1 MSTSGADTGRK
12 QLPLSVFDE
21 LLDDAAVAVD
31 CLSAIVRVCSEATGK
46 AVTLF
51 DRQGHVVA
59 STRPEA
65 GRQTTFPPLRDIV
78 RGHTT
83 TTPPSADPV
92 LLPAEL
98 GTGLSRRKILSA
110 VVERGEHLGWLVVDE
125 QPTPFHPTDEYVTL
139 RCARRIGAQFLTQR
153 RITRVAWNA
162 RSNLA
167 RQLVRGSGAWKDLA
181 AGAEYLG
188 VNVYARRALV
198 YVRDSEGAPEDLDRS
213 LAEYTER
220 ALGLEVLS
228 TRGSEGILL
237 LIEAPA
243 GAASPAVVGRITST
257 LEAAAAELSPASGL
271 IAGVSSV
278 YEPDSFA
285 RAYREAREV
294 VRCIDR
300 FTHGT
305 RHRVLAV
312 DDLGPARLFLA
323 NGEVSAIRHF
333 IDDMLGPLLD
343 DDAAAA
349 TELIRTLA
357 VWFEQNRGMR
367 RTAARL
373 GVHENTVRL
382 RLSRVHTLTGLD
394 VTGDASHQ
402 LSIQTALLVLRLRD
416 HPAFHLES
424 RCAEAQDDNTV
435 RADAL
440 PDERRS
446 A

>member
-1 MSTSGADTGRK
+1 MSTEDERAGRK
-12 QLPLSVFDE
+12 HLPLSVFHE
-21 LLDDAAVAVD
+21 LLDDASVAVD
-31 CLSAIVRVCSEATGK
+31 CLSAIVRVCAEATGK

-59 STRPEA
+59 STRPEG
-65 GRQTTFPPLRDIV
+65 GRQTPFPPLRDIV
-78 RGHTT
+78 REHTA

-110 VVERGEHLGWLVVDE
+110 IVERGEHLGWLVVDE
-125 QPTPFHPTDEYVTL
+125 QPTPFQPTDEYVTL

-198 YVRDSEGAPEDLDRS
+198 YIRDSEGAPEDLDRS

-243 GAASPAVVGRITST
+243 RAASPTVVGRITST
-257 LEAAAAELSPASGL
+257 LESAAAEFCPATGL

-278 YEPDSFA
+278 YDPESFV

-323 NGEVSAIRHF
+323 NGEVSALRHF

-343 DDAAAA
+343 DDAAS

-357 VWFEQNRGMR
+357 VWFEENRSMR
-367 RTAARL
+367 RTATRL
-373 GVHENTVRL
+373 SVHENTVRL
-382 RLSRVHTLTGLD
+382 RLSRVHALTGLD

-416 HPAFHLES
+416 HPAFHFES
-424 RCAEAQDDNTV
+424 RCAETGNDTA
-435 RADAL
+435 AL

>member
-1 MSTSGADTGRK
+1 MMSIPDERTGRRH
-12 QLPLSVFDE
+12 LPLSVLDE

-59 STRPEA
+59 SSRPEA
-65 GRQTTFPPLRDIV
+65 GRQTTFPPLREIV

-83 TTPPSADPV
+83 TPTSADPV

-110 VVERGEHLGWLVVDE
+110 IVERGEHLGWLVVDE

-162 RSNLA
+162 RSALA
-167 RQLVRGSGAWKDLA
+167 RQLVRGSGAWADLA

-188 VNVYARRALV
+188 VNVHAHRALV
-198 YVRDSEGAPEDLDRS
+198 YVRESEGTPEDLDRS
-213 LAEYTER
+213 LVEHTER
-220 ALGLEVLS
+220 ALGMEVLS

-237 LIEAPA
+237 LIEAP
-243 GAASPAVVGRITST
+243 GHVASPTVVRRITAS
-257 LEAAAAELSPASGL
+257 LETAAAELSPTGGL

-278 YEPDSFA
+278 YEPESFA

-305 RHRVLAV
+305 GNRVLAV

-343 DDAAAA
+343 EDAAS

-367 RTAARL
+367 RTATRL

-382 RLSRVHTLTGLD
+382 RLSRVRVLTGLN

-402 LSIQTALLVLRLRD
+402 LSIHTALLVLRLRD
-416 HPAFHLES
+416 HPAFHIES
-424 RCAEAQDDNTV
+424 RCAETDEPKRIDT
-435 RADAL
+435 L

>member
-1 MSTSGADTGRK
+1 MSIPDERTGRRH
-12 QLPLSVFDE
+12 LPLSVLDE

-59 STRPEA
+59 SSRPEA
-65 GRQTTFPPLRDIV
+65 GRQTTFPPLREIV

-83 TTPPSADPV
+83 TPTSADPV

-110 VVERGEHLGWLVVDE
+110 IVERGEHLGWLVVDE

-162 RSNLA
+162 RSALA
-167 RQLVRGSGAWKDLA
+167 RQLVRGSGAWADLA

-188 VNVYARRALV
+188 VNVHAHRALV
-198 YVRDSEGAPEDLDRS
+198 YVRESEGTPEDLDRS
-213 LAEYTER
+213 LVEHTER
-220 ALGLEVLS
+220 ALGMEVLS

-237 LIEAPA
+237 LIEAP
-243 GAASPAVVGRITST
+243 GHVASPTVVRRITAS
-257 LEAAAAELSPASGL
+257 LETAAAELSPTGGL

-278 YEPDSFA
+278 YEPESFA

-305 RHRVLAV
+305 GNRVLAV

-343 DDAAAA
+343 EDAAS

-367 RTAARL
+367 RTATRL

-382 RLSRVHTLTGLD
+382 RLSRVRVLTGLN

-402 LSIQTALLVLRLRD
+402 LSIHTALLVLRLRD
-416 HPAFHLES
+416 HPAFHIES
-424 RCAEAQDDNTV
+424 RCAETDEPKRIDT
-435 RADAL
+435 L

>member
-1 MSTSGADTGRK
+1 MSTSDERTGRK
-12 QLPLSVFDE
+12 HLPLSALDE

-59 STRPEA
+59 SSRPDA
-65 GRQTTFPPLRDIV
+65 GRQTTFPPLREIV

-83 TTPPSADPV
+83 TPTSADPV
-92 LLPAEL
+92 VLPAEL

-110 VVERGEHLGWLVVDE
+110 IVERGEHLGWLVVDE
-125 QPTPFHPTDEYVTL
+125 QPTPFHPPDEYVTL

-162 RSNLA
+162 RSALA
-167 RQLVRGSGAWKDLA
+167 RQLVRGSGAWADLA

-188 VNVYARRALV
+188 VNVHAHRALV
-198 YVRDSEGAPEDLDRS
+198 YVRESEGTPEDLDRS
-213 LAEYTER
+213 LVEHTER
-220 ALGLEVLS
+220 ALGMEVLS

-237 LIEAPA
+237 LIEAP
-243 GAASPAVVGRITST
+243 GHVASPTVVRRITAS
-257 LEAAAAELSPASGL
+257 LETAAAELNPTSGL

-278 YEPDSFA
+278 YEPESFA

-305 RHRVLAV
+305 GNRVLAV

-343 DDAAAA
+343 ADAAS
-349 TELIRTLA
+349 TELVRTLA

-367 RTAARL
+367 RTATRL

-382 RLSRVHTLTGLD
+382 RLSRVHALTGLD

-402 LSIQTALLVLRLRD
+402 LSIHTALLVLRLRD
-416 HPAFHLES
+416 HPAFHIES
-424 RCAEAQDDNTV
+424 RCAETDEPKRIGT
-435 RADAL
+435 L

>member
-1 MSTSGADTGRK
+1 MPTSDEHSGRK
-12 QLPLSVFDE
+12 HLPLSMFDE

-51 DRQGHVVA
+51 DRKGHIVA

-65 GRQTTFPPLRDIV
+65 ARQTAFPPLGDIV
-78 RGHTT
+78 GGQP
-83 TTPPSADPV
+83 TPTGADPV
-92 LLPAEL
+92 LIAAEL

-110 VVERGEHLGWLVVDE
+110 IVERGEHLGWLVVDE
-125 QPTPFHPTDEYVTL
+125 QPTPFVPTDEYVTL

-167 RQLVRGSGAWKDLA
+167 RQLVRGSGAWADLA

-188 VNVYARRALV
+188 VNVHAHRALV
-198 YVRDSEGAPEDLDRS
+198 YVREPEGAPDDLDRT

-243 GAASPAVVGRITST
+243 HAASPTVVRRITAT
-257 LEAAAAELSPASGL
+257 LEAAVTELSPTGGL

-278 YEPDSFA
+278 YEPDSFV

-300 FTHGT
+300 FTDGT
-305 RHRVLAV
+305 GHRVLAV

-343 DDAAAA
+343 DDVASA
-349 TELIRTLA
+349 ELIRTLA
-357 VWFEQNRGMR
+357 VWFEENRGMR
-367 RTAARL
+367 RTATRL

-394 VTGDASHQ
+394 VTGDATHQ
-402 LSIQTALLVLRLRD
+402 LSIHTALLVLRLRD
-416 HPAFHLES
+416 YPALHAES
-424 RCAEAQDDNTV
+424 RCADAKDDT
-435 RADAL
+435 ASL
-440 PDERRS
+440 TDERRT

>member
-1 MSTSGADTGRK
+1 MSIPDERTGRRH
-12 QLPLSVFDE
+12 LPLSVLDE

-31 CLSAIVRVCSEATGK
+31 CLSAIVRVCAEATGK

-59 STRPEA
+59 SSRPDA
-65 GRQTTFPPLRDIV
+65 GRQTTFPPLREIV

-83 TTPPSADPV
+83 TPTSADPV

-110 VVERGEHLGWLVVDE
+110 IVERGEHLGWLVVDE

-162 RSNLA
+162 RSALA
-167 RQLVRGSGAWKDLA
+167 RQLVRGSGAWADLA

-188 VNVYARRALV
+188 VNVHAHRALV
-198 YVRDSEGAPEDLDRS
+198 YVRESEGTPEDLDRS
-213 LAEYTER
+213 LVEHTER

-237 LIEAPA
+237 LIEAPDHV
-243 GAASPAVVGRITST
+243 ASPTVVRRITAS
-257 LEAAAAELSPASGL
+257 LETAAAELNPTGGL

-278 YEPDSFA
+278 YEPESFA

-305 RHRVLAV
+305 GNRVLAV

-343 DDAAAA
+343 EDAAS

-367 RTAARL
+367 RTATRL

-382 RLSRVHTLTGLD
+382 RLSRVHVLTGLN

-402 LSIQTALLVLRLRD
+402 LSIHTALLVLRLRD
-416 HPAFHLES
+416 HPAFHIES
-424 RCAEAQDDNTV
+424 RCAETDEPKRIDT
-435 RADAL
+435 L

>member
-1 MSTSGADTGRK
+1 MSIPDERTGRRH
-12 QLPLSVFDE
+12 LPLSVLDE

-51 DRQGHVVA
+51 DRQGNVVA
-59 STRPEA
+59 SSRPEA
-65 GRQTTFPPLRDIV
+65 GRQTTFPPLREIV

-83 TTPPSADPV
+83 TPTSADPV

-110 VVERGEHLGWLVVDE
+110 IVERGEHLGWLVVDE

-162 RSNLA
+162 RSALA
-167 RQLVRGSGAWKDLA
+167 RQLVRGSGAWADLA

-188 VNVYARRALV
+188 VNVHAHRALV
-198 YVRDSEGAPEDLDRS
+198 YVRESEGTPEDLDRS
-213 LAEYTER
+213 LVEHTER
-220 ALGLEVLS
+220 ALGMEVLS

-237 LIEAPA
+237 LIEAP
-243 GAASPAVVGRITST
+243 GHVASPTVVRRITAS
-257 LEAAAAELSPASGL
+257 LETAAAELSPTGGL

-278 YEPDSFA
+278 YEPESFA

-305 RHRVLAV
+305 GNRVLAV

-343 DDAAAA
+343 EDAAS

-367 RTAARL
+367 RTATRL
-373 GVHENTVRL
+373 SVHENTVRL
-382 RLSRVHTLTGLD
+382 RLSRVHVLTGLN

-402 LSIQTALLVLRLRD
+402 LSIHTALLVLRLRD
-416 HPAFHLES
+416 HPAFHMEI
-424 RCAEAQDDNTV
+424 RCAETDEPKRIDT
-435 RADAL
+435 L
-440 PDERRS
+440 PDEWRS

>member
-1 MSTSGADTGRK
+1 MSIPDERTGRRH
-12 QLPLSVFDE
+12 LPLSVLDE

-59 STRPEA
+59 SSRPEA
-65 GRQTTFPPLRDIV
+65 GRQTTFPPLREIV

-83 TTPPSADPV
+83 TPTSADPV

-110 VVERGEHLGWLVVDE
+110 IVERGEHLGWLVVDE

-162 RSNLA
+162 RSALA
-167 RQLVRGSGAWKDLA
+167 RQLVRGSGAWADLA

-188 VNVYARRALV
+188 VNVHAHRALV
-198 YVRDSEGAPEDLDRS
+198 YVRESEGTPEDLDRS
-213 LAEYTER
+213 LVEHTER
-220 ALGLEVLS
+220 ALGMEVLS

-237 LIEAPA
+237 LIEAPEHV
-243 GAASPAVVGRITST
+243 ASPTVVRRITAS
-257 LEAAAAELSPASGL
+257 LETAAAELNPTGGL

-278 YEPDSFA
+278 YEPESFA

-305 RHRVLAV
+305 GNRVLAV

-343 DDAAAA
+343 EDAAS

-367 RTAARL
+367 RTATRL

-382 RLSRVHTLTGLD
+382 RLSRVHVLTGLN

-402 LSIQTALLVLRLRD
+402 LSIHTALLVLRLRD
-416 HPAFHLES
+416 HPAFHIES
-424 RCAEAQDDNTV
+424 RCAETDEPKRIDT
-435 RADAL
+435 L

>member
-1 MSTSGADTGRK
+1 MSTPDERTGRK
-12 QLPLSVFDE
+12 HVPLSALDE

-31 CLSAIVRVCSEATGK
+31 CLSAIVQVCSEATGK

-59 STRPEA
+59 SSRPDA
-65 GRQTTFPPLRDIV
+65 GRQTTFPPLREIV

-83 TTPPSADPV
+83 TPTSADPV
-92 LLPAEL
+92 VLPAEL

-110 VVERGEHLGWLVVDE
+110 IVERGEHLGWLVVDE
-125 QPTPFHPTDEYVTL
+125 QPTPFHPPDEYVTL

-162 RSNLA
+162 RSALA
-167 RQLVRGSGAWKDLA
+167 RQLVRGSGAWADLA

-188 VNVYARRALV
+188 VNVHARRSLV
-198 YVRDSEGAPEDLDRS
+198 YIRESDGTPEDLDRS
-213 LAEYTER
+213 LAEHTER
-220 ALGLEVLS
+220 ALGVEVLS

-237 LIEAPA
+237 LIEAPEHV
-243 GAASPAVVGRITST
+243 ASPTVVARITAT
-257 LEAAAAELSPASGL
+257 LEIAATELSPTGGL

-278 YEPDSFA
+278 YEPESFA

-305 RHRVLAV
+305 GNRVLAV
-312 DDLGPARLFLA
+312 DDLGPSRLFLA

-343 DDAAAA
+343 DDAAS
-349 TELIRTLA
+349 TELVRTLA

-367 RTAARL
+367 RTATRL

-382 RLSRVHTLTGLD
+382 RLSRVHALTGLD

-402 LSIQTALLVLRLRD
+402 LSIHAALLVLRLRD
-416 HPAFHLES
+416 HPAFHIES
-424 RCAEAQDDNTV
+424 RCAETDEPKRIGT
-435 RADAL
+435 L

>member
-1 MSTSGADTGRK
+1 MSIPDERTGRRH
-12 QLPLSVFDE
+12 LPLSVLDE

-59 STRPEA
+59 SSRPEA
-65 GRQTTFPPLRDIV
+65 GRQTTFPPLREIV

-83 TTPPSADPV
+83 TPTSADPV

-110 VVERGEHLGWLVVDE
+110 IVERGEHLGWLVVDE
-125 QPTPFHPTDEYVTL
+125 QPTPFHPTDEYVAL

-162 RSNLA
+162 RSALA
-167 RQLVRGSGAWKDLA
+167 RQLVRGSGAWADLA

-188 VNVYARRALV
+188 VNVHAHRALV
-198 YVRDSEGAPEDLDRS
+198 YVRESEGTPEDLDRS
-213 LAEYTER
+213 LVEHTER
-220 ALGLEVLS
+220 ALGMEVLS

-237 LIEAPA
+237 LIEAP
-243 GAASPAVVGRITST
+243 GHVASPTVVRRITAS
-257 LEAAAAELSPASGL
+257 LETAAAELNPTGGL

-278 YEPDSFA
+278 YEPESFA

-305 RHRVLAV
+305 GNRVLAV

-343 DDAAAA
+343 EDAAS

-367 RTAARL
+367 RTATRL

-382 RLSRVHTLTGLD
+382 RLSRVHVLTGLN

-402 LSIQTALLVLRLRD
+402 LSIHTALLVLRLRD
-416 HPAFHLES
+416 HPAFHIES
-424 RCAEAQDDNTV
+424 RCAGTDEPKRIDT
-435 RADAL
+435 L
-440 PDERRS
+440 SDERRS

>member
-1 MSTSGADTGRK
+1 MSIPDERTGRRH
-12 QLPLSVFDE
+12 LPLSVLDE

-59 STRPEA
+59 SSRPEA
-65 GRQTTFPPLRDIV
+65 GRQTTFPPLREIV

-83 TTPPSADPV
+83 TPTSADPV

-98 GTGLSRRKILSA
+98 GPGLSRRKILSA
-110 VVERGEHLGWLVVDE
+110 IVERGEHLGWLVVDE

-162 RSNLA
+162 RSALA
-167 RQLVRGSGAWKDLA
+167 RQLVRGSGAWADLA

-188 VNVYARRALV
+188 VNVHAHRALV
-198 YVRDSEGAPEDLDRS
+198 YVRESEGTPEDLDRS
-213 LAEYTER
+213 LVEHTER
-220 ALGLEVLS
+220 ALGMEVLS

-237 LIEAPA
+237 LIEAP
-243 GAASPAVVGRITST
+243 GHVASPTVVRRITAS
-257 LEAAAAELSPASGL
+257 LETAAAELNPTGGL

-278 YEPDSFA
+278 YEPESFA

-305 RHRVLAV
+305 GNRVLAV

-343 DDAAAA
+343 EDAAS

-367 RTAARL
+367 RTATRL

-382 RLSRVHTLTGLD
+382 RLSRVHVLTGLN

-402 LSIQTALLVLRLRD
+402 LSIHTALLVLRLRD
-416 HPAFHLES
+416 HPAFHIES
-424 RCAEAQDDNTV
+424 RCAETDEPKRIDT
-435 RADAL
+435 L

>member
-1 MSTSGADTGRK
+1 MSIPDERTGRRH
-12 QLPLSVFDE
+12 LPLSVLDE

-59 STRPEA
+59 SSRPEA
-65 GRQTTFPPLRDIV
+65 GRQTTFPPLREIV

-83 TTPPSADPV
+83 TPTSADPV

-110 VVERGEHLGWLVVDE
+110 IVERGEHLGWLVVDE

-162 RSNLA
+162 RSALA
-167 RQLVRGSGAWKDLA
+167 RQLVRGSGAWADLA

-188 VNVYARRALV
+188 VNVHAHRALV
-198 YVRDSEGAPEDLDRS
+198 YVRESEGTPEDLDRS
-213 LAEYTER
+213 LVEHTER
-220 ALGLEVLS
+220 ALGMEVLS

-237 LIEAPA
+237 LIEAP
-243 GAASPAVVGRITST
+243 GHVASPTVVRRITAS
-257 LEAAAAELSPASGL
+257 LETAAAELNPTGGL

-278 YEPDSFA
+278 YEPESFA

-305 RHRVLAV
+305 GNRVLAV

-343 DDAAAA
+343 EDAAS

-367 RTAARL
+367 RTATRL
-373 GVHENTVRL
+373 GVHEKHGAPPV
-382 RLSRVHTLTGLD
+382 V
-394 VTGDASHQ
+394 ASARPH
-402 LSIQTALLVLRLRD
+402 R
-416 HPAFHLES
+416 P
-424 RCAEAQDDNTV
+424 
-435 RADAL
+435 
-440 PDERRS
+440 ERHR
-446 A
+446 

>member
-1 MSTSGADTGRK
+1 MSTSDERTGRK
-12 QLPLSVFDE
+12 HLPLSVFDE

-51 DRQGHVVA
+51 DLQGHSVA
-59 STRPEA
+59 STRPGA
-65 GRQTTFPPLRDIV
+65 GGQATFPPLRDIL
-78 RGHTT
+78 RRRTT
-83 TTPPSADPV
+83 TVPPSADPV
-92 LLPAEL
+92 LLAAEL
-98 GTGLSRRKILSA
+98 GTGLSRRKLLSA

-125 QPTPFHPTDEYVTL
+125 HPTPFHPTDEYVTL
-139 RCARRIGAQFLTQR
+139 RSARRIGAQFLAQR

-167 RQLVRGSGAWKDLA
+167 RQLVRGSGAWADLA

-188 VNVYARRALV
+188 VNVHAHRALV
-198 YVRDSEGAPEDLDRS
+198 YVLEPDGAHEHLDRS

-237 LIEAPA
+237 LIEAHPHV
-243 GAASPAVVGRITST
+243 ASPTVVGRITST
-257 LEAAAAELSPASGL
+257 LERAATELSPTGGL

-300 FTHGT
+300 FTDGT
-305 RHRVLAV
+305 GHRVLAV

-323 NGEVSAIRHF
+323 NGEVSALRHF
-333 IDDMLGPLLD
+333 IDDMLGPLLGD
-343 DDAAAA
+343 DVASA
-349 TELIRTLA
+349 ELIRTLA
-357 VWFEQNRGMR
+357 VWFEENRSMR
-367 RTAARL
+367 RTATRL
-373 GVHENTVRL
+373 SVHENTVRL
-382 RLSRVHTLTGLD
+382 RLSRVHALTGLD
-394 VTGDASHQ
+394 VTGDATHQ
-402 LSIQTALLVLRLRD
+402 LSIHTALLVLRLRD
-416 HPAFHLES
+416 HPALHIES
-424 RCAEAQDDNTV
+424 RCAEAKDDTV
-435 RADAL
+435 PL

>member
-1 MSTSGADTGRK
+1 MSIPDERTGRRH
-12 QLPLSVFDE
+12 LPLSVLDE

-59 STRPEA
+59 SSRPEA
-65 GRQTTFPPLRDIV
+65 GRQTTFPPLREIV

-83 TTPPSADPV
+83 TPTSADPV

-110 VVERGEHLGWLVVDE
+110 IVERGEHLGWLVVDE

-162 RSNLA
+162 RSALA
-167 RQLVRGSGAWKDLA
+167 RQLVRGSGAWADLA

-188 VNVYARRALV
+188 VNVHAHRALV
-198 YVRDSEGAPEDLDRS
+198 YVRESEGTPEDLDRS
-213 LAEYTER
+213 LVEHTER
-220 ALGLEVLS
+220 ALGMEVLS

-237 LIEAPA
+237 LIEAPEHV
-243 GAASPAVVGRITST
+243 ASPTVVRRITAS
-257 LEAAAAELSPASGL
+257 LETAAAELNPTGGL

-278 YEPDSFA
+278 YEPESFA

-305 RHRVLAV
+305 GNRVLAV

-343 DDAAAA
+343 EDAAS

-367 RTAARL
+367 RTATRL

-382 RLSRVHTLTGLD
+382 RLSRVHVLTGLN

-402 LSIQTALLVLRLRD
+402 LSIHTALLVLRLRD
-416 HPAFHLES
+416 HPAFHIES
-424 RCAEAQDDNTV
+424 RCAETDEPKRIDT
-435 RADAL
+435 L
-440 PDERRS
+440 SDERRS

>member
-1 MSTSGADTGRK
+1 MSTSEEHDRTARK
-12 QLPLSVFDE
+12 QLPLSMFDE

-31 CLSAIVRVCSEATGK
+31 CLSAIVRVCSEGTGK

-51 DRQGHVVA
+51 DRQGHIVA

-65 GRQTTFPPLRDIV
+65 SRQTTFPPLRDIV

-83 TTPPSADPV
+83 TPTNADPV

-110 VVERGEHLGWLVVDE
+110 IVERGEHLGWLVVDE

-162 RSNLA
+162 RSALA
-167 RQLVRGSGAWKDLA
+167 RQLVRGSGARNDLA

-188 VNVYARRALV
+188 VNVYARRTLV
-198 YVRDSEGAPEDLDRS
+198 YVRDFEGAPEDLDRS
-213 LAEYTER
+213 LAEHIER

-237 LIEAPA
+237 LIEAPEQV
-243 GAASPAVVGRITST
+243 ASPTVVGRITST
-257 LEAAAAELSPASGL
+257 LEAAAAELSPTGGL

-285 RAYREAREV
+285 RAYREVREV

-305 RHRVLAV
+305 GPRILAV

-333 IDDMLGPLLD
+333 IGDMLGPLLD
-343 DDAAAA
+343 DPASTD
-349 TELIRTLA
+349 LIRTLA
-357 VWFEQNRGMR
+357 VWFEQNRSMR
-367 RTAARL
+367 RTATRL
-373 GVHENTVRL
+373 SVHENTVRL

-402 LSIQTALLVLRLRD
+402 LSIHTALLVLRLRD
-416 HPAFHLES
+416 HPAFHIES
-424 RCAEAQDDNTV
+424 RCAETKGDDPACIDT
-435 RADAL
+435 L

>member
-1 MSTSGADTGRK
+1 MSIPDERTGRRH
-12 QLPLSVFDE
+12 LPLSVLDE

-59 STRPEA
+59 SSRPEA
-65 GRQTTFPPLRDIV
+65 GRQTTFPPLREIV

-83 TTPPSADPV
+83 TPTSADPV

-110 VVERGEHLGWLVVDE
+110 IVERGEHLGWLVVDE

-162 RSNLA
+162 RSALA
-167 RQLVRGSGAWKDLA
+167 RQLVRGSGAWADLA

-188 VNVYARRALV
+188 VNVHAHRALV
-198 YVRDSEGAPEDLDRS
+198 YVRESEGTPEDLDRS
-213 LAEYTER
+213 LVEHTER
-220 ALGLEVLS
+220 ALGMEVLS

-237 LIEAPA
+237 LIEAP
-243 GAASPAVVGRITST
+243 GHVASPTVVRRITAS
-257 LEAAAAELSPASGL
+257 LETAAAELNPTGGL

-278 YEPDSFA
+278 YEPESFA

-305 RHRVLAV
+305 GNLVLAV

-343 DDAAAA
+343 EDAAS

-367 RTAARL
+367 RTATRL

-382 RLSRVHTLTGLD
+382 RLSRVHVLTGLN

-402 LSIQTALLVLRLRD
+402 LSIHTALLVLRLRD
-416 HPAFHLES
+416 HPAFHIES
-424 RCAEAQDDNTV
+424 RCAETDEPKRIDT
-435 RADAL
+435 L

>member
-1 MSTSGADTGRK
+1 MSTPDERTGRRH
-12 QLPLSVFDE
+12 LPLSALDE

-31 CLSAIVRVCSEATGK
+31 CLSAIVRVCAEATGK

-51 DRQGHVVA
+51 DRQGNVVA
-59 STRPEA
+59 SSRPDA
-65 GRQTTFPPLRDIV
+65 GRQTAFPPLREIV

-83 TTPPSADPV
+83 TPTSADPV
-92 LLPAEL
+92 VLPAEL

-110 VVERGEHLGWLVVDE
+110 IVERGEHLGWLVVDE

-162 RSNLA
+162 RSALA
-167 RQLVRGSGAWKDLA
+167 RQLVRGSGAWADLA

-188 VNVYARRALV
+188 VNVHARRSLA
-198 YVRDSEGAPEDLDRS
+198 YIRESDGTPEDLDRS
-213 LAEYTER
+213 LAEHTER

-237 LIEAPA
+237 LIEAPEHV
-243 GAASPAVVGRITST
+243 ASPTVVRRITAT
-257 LEAAAAELSPASGL
+257 LEAAATELSPTCGL

-300 FTHGT
+300 FTHGAG
-305 RHRVLAV
+305 RRVLAV

-343 DDAAAA
+343 DDAPS

-367 RTAARL
+367 RTATRL

-382 RLSRVHTLTGLD
+382 RLSRVHVLTGLN

-402 LSIQTALLVLRLRD
+402 LSIHTALLVLRLRD
-416 HPAFHLES
+416 HPAFHIES
-424 RCAEAQDDNTV
+424 RCAETDEPKRIDT
-435 RADAL
+435 L

>member
-1 MSTSGADTGRK
+1 MSIPDERTGRRH
-12 QLPLSVFDE
+12 LPLSALDE

-59 STRPEA
+59 STRPDA
-65 GRQTTFPPLRDIV
+65 GRQTTFPPLREIV

-83 TTPPSADPV
+83 TPTSADPV

-110 VVERGEHLGWLVVDE
+110 IVERGEHLGWLVVDE
-125 QPTPFHPTDEYVTL
+125 QPTPFHPTDEYVIL

-162 RSNLA
+162 RSALA
-167 RQLVRGSGAWKDLA
+167 RQLVRGSGAWADLA

-188 VNVYARRALV
+188 VNVHARRSLV
-198 YVRDSEGAPEDLDRS
+198 YIRESDGTPEDLDRF
-213 LAEYTER
+213 LAEHTER

-237 LIEAPA
+237 LIEAPEHV
-243 GAASPAVVGRITST
+243 ASPTVVRRITAT
-257 LEAAAAELSPASGL
+257 LEAAAAELSPTGGL

-278 YEPDSFA
+278 YEPESFA

-305 RHRVLAV
+305 GNRVLAV

-343 DDAAAA
+343 EDAAS

-367 RTAARL
+367 RTATRL

-382 RLSRVHTLTGLD
+382 RLSRVHVLTGLN

-402 LSIQTALLVLRLRD
+402 LSIHTALLVLRLRD
-416 HPAFHLES
+416 HPAFHIES
-424 RCAEAQDDNTV
+424 RCAETDEPKRIDT
-435 RADAL
+435 L

>member
-1 MSTSGADTGRK
+1 MSIPDERTGRRH
-12 QLPLSVFDE
+12 LPLSVLDE

-59 STRPEA
+59 SSRPEA
-65 GRQTTFPPLRDIV
+65 GRQTTFPPLREIV

-83 TTPPSADPV
+83 TPTSADPV

-110 VVERGEHLGWLVVDE
+110 IVERGEHLGWLVVDE

-162 RSNLA
+162 RSALA
-167 RQLVRGSGAWKDLA
+167 RQLVRGSGAWADLA

-188 VNVYARRALV
+188 VNVHAHRALV
-198 YVRDSEGAPEDLDRS
+198 YVRESEGTPEDLDRS
-213 LAEYTER
+213 LVEHTER
-220 ALGLEVLS
+220 ALGMEVLS

-237 LIEAPA
+237 LIEAP
-243 GAASPAVVGRITST
+243 GHVASPTVVRRITAS
-257 LEAAAAELSPASGL
+257 LETAAAELNPTGGL

-278 YEPDSFA
+278 YEPESFA

-305 RHRVLAV
+305 GNRVLAV

-343 DDAAAA
+343 EDAAS

-367 RTAARL
+367 RTATRL

-382 RLSRVHTLTGLD
+382 RLSRVHVLTGLN

-402 LSIQTALLVLRLRD
+402 LSIHTALLVLRLRD
-416 HPAFHLES
+416 HPAFHIES
-424 RCAEAQDDNTV
+424 RCAETDEPKRIDT
-435 RADAL
+435 L

>member
-1 MSTSGADTGRK
+1 MSTADERAGRK
-12 QLPLSVFDE
+12 HLPLSVFDE

-31 CLSAIVRVCSEATGK
+31 CLSAIVRVCSETTGK
-46 AVTLF
+46 TVTLF
-51 DRQGHVVA
+51 DRHGHSVA
-59 STRPEA
+59 STRPGA
-65 GRQTTFPPLRDIV
+65 SRQATFPPLRDIL
-78 RGHTT
+78 RGHTVT
-83 TTPPSADPV
+83 SPPTADPV
-92 LLPAEL
+92 LLAAEL
-98 GTGLSRRKILSA
+98 GTGLSRRKLLSA

-125 QPTPFHPTDEYVTL
+125 HPTPFQPTDEYVTL

-162 RSNLA
+162 RSNFA

-188 VNVYARRALV
+188 VNVRAHRALV
-198 YVRDSEGAPEDLDRS
+198 YVRDSSGAPEDLDRS

-237 LIEAPA
+237 LIEAPPQV
-243 GAASPAVVGRITST
+243 ASPTVVGRITSV
-257 LEAAAAELSPASGL
+257 LETAAAELSPASGL

-278 YEPDSFA
+278 YEPESFA

-305 RHRVLAV
+305 GHRVLAV

-343 DDAAAA
+343 DDAAS

-367 RTAARL
+367 RTAIEL

-382 RLSRVHTLTGLD
+382 RLSRVHAFTGLD

-416 HPAFHLES
+416 HPAFHIES
-424 RCAEAQDDNTV
+424 RCAGARDDS
-435 RADAL
+435 APL
-440 PDERRS
+440 PDEWRS

>member
-1 MSTSGADTGRK
+1 MSTSDERTDRR
-12 QLPLSVFDE
+12 QLPLGALDE

-59 STRPEA
+59 SSRPDA
-65 GRQTTFPPLRDIV
+65 GRQTTFPPLREIV
-78 RGHTT
+78 REHAI
-83 TTPPSADPV
+83 TPTSAEPV

-110 VVERGEHLGWLVVDE
+110 IVERGEHLGWLVVDE

-162 RSNLA
+162 RSALA
-167 RQLVRGSGAWKDLA
+167 RQLVRGSGAWADLA

-188 VNVYARRALV
+188 VNVHAHRALV
-198 YVRDSEGAPEDLDRS
+198 YVRESDGAPEDLDRS
-213 LAEYTER
+213 LAEHTER
-220 ALGLEVLS
+220 ALGMEVLS

-237 LIEAPA
+237 LIEAPEHV
-243 GAASPAVVGRITST
+243 ASPTVVRRITAT
-257 LEAAAAELSPASGL
+257 LEAAAAELSPTVGL

-278 YEPDSFA
+278 YEPDSFT

-305 RHRVLAV
+305 GHRVLAV

-323 NGEVSAIRHF
+323 NGEISAIRHY

-343 DDAAAA
+343 DDATS

-367 RTAARL
+367 RTATRL

-382 RLSRVHTLTGLD
+382 RLSRVQALTGLD

-402 LSIQTALLVLRLRD
+402 LSIHTALLVLRLRD
-416 HPAFHLES
+416 HPAFHIEN
-424 RCAEAQDDNTV
+424 RCAEAECDDTG
-435 RADAL
+435 RIDAL

>member
-1 MSTSGADTGRK
+1 MSIPDERTGRRH
-12 QLPLSVFDE
+12 LPLSVLDE

-31 CLSAIVRVCSEATGK
+31 CLSAIVRVCAEATGK

-59 STRPEA
+59 SSRPDA
-65 GRQTTFPPLRDIV
+65 GRQTTFPPLREIV

-83 TTPPSADPV
+83 TPTSADPV

-98 GTGLSRRKILSA
+98 GPGLSRRKILSA
-110 VVERGEHLGWLVVDE
+110 IVERGEHLGWLVVDE

-162 RSNLA
+162 RSALA
-167 RQLVRGSGAWKDLA
+167 RQLVRGSGAWADLA

-188 VNVYARRALV
+188 VNVHAHRALV
-198 YVRDSEGAPEDLDRS
+198 YVRESEGTPEDLDRS
-213 LAEYTER
+213 LVEHTER
-220 ALGLEVLS
+220 ALGMEVLS

-237 LIEAPA
+237 LIEAP
-243 GAASPAVVGRITST
+243 GHVASPTVVRRITAS
-257 LEAAAAELSPASGL
+257 LETAAAELNPTGGL

-278 YEPDSFA
+278 YEPESFA

-305 RHRVLAV
+305 GNRVLAV

-343 DDAAAA
+343 EDAAS

-367 RTAARL
+367 RTATRL

-382 RLSRVHTLTGLD
+382 RLSRVHVLTGLN

-402 LSIQTALLVLRLRD
+402 LSIHTALLVLRLRD
-416 HPAFHLES
+416 HPAFHIES
-424 RCAEAQDDNTV
+424 RCAETDEPKRIDT
-435 RADAL
+435 L